1 MSPAVRNAVLFVH
14 RWTGLTVG
22 LVFVM
27 LAVTAAILVFRDQV
41 EPVVSPALFAVGQCK
56 TEAPLDTGV
65 ANALR
70 AHPGGKLDDIRIRG
84 GGLGGEPT
92 QVRFLDR
99 TLVHVDPCTG
109 QVMGEQNKYGGLFGF
124 PEQLHRFKFM
134 QPEAG
139 AITGGIITLIVLV
152 LLVVG
157 GVVVWWP
164 ATRMAL
170 KGAFKFRPHLKGVA
184 FELNLHN
191 IIGIYTAIVLVIT
204 AATALPISFSWLR
217 ESLYSMTS
225 SQRITKPVAV
235 AVPGAKPLPL
245 EAQWQRVKAAFPPAQ
260 EAVIRFPRKP
270 TDAVEAFTVNA
281 DAAHPNARNYIYLDP
296 VTGSVLKSIPYAES
310 PTGLRI
316 YFWLVSLHTGA
327 VGGPIVQL
335 LFLLGMLGV
344 PVLAYTGFSSY
355 LRRRFQRKAE
365 AAIDVRVAAIQD
377 ETEEIKSYRLAPLG
391 GKALPPFTPG
401 AHISVQVREG
411 ITRQYSLC
419 NAPNDTTAYH
429 IAVKREPESRGGSRA
444 LHERVAEGDVLA
456 IAAPRNHFPL
466 DSAAKHHVLLA
477 GGIGITPLL
486 SMVHHLQATGASFE
500 LKYFTR
506 SIRHTAFHE
515 VLSNPELSGKV
526 DFHYAL
532 DPESLRKYLHK
543 LLQHRPEGAHLYACG
558 PRPFMNLVEEIASA
572 SWPDETIHMEF
583 FSADP
588 LASSGPRAPFEI
600 KLARTQAVY
609 QVPAEKTILEVL
621 AEHGIAI
628 TTSCGQGV
636 CGTCIT
642 GVLEGEPDH
651 RDAFLSDKERK
662 ACDKMMLC
670 VSRAKSERL
679 TLDL

>member
-1 MSPAVRNAVLFVH
+1 MSPAVRKAVLVVH
-14 RWTGLTVG
+14 RWTGLTIG

-27 LAVTAAILVFRDQV
+27 LAVTAAILVFRPQV
-41 EPVVSPALFAVGQCK
+41 EPVVSPALFDVAQCAAK
-56 TEAPLDTGV
+56 APLDTVV
-65 ANALR
+65 ANATR
-70 AHPGGKLDDIRIRG
+70 SHPGGKLDDIRIRG
-84 GGLGGEPT
+84 GGIEPT

-99 TLVHVDPCTG
+99 TLVSVDPCSAR
-109 QVMGEQNKYGGLFGF
+109 VLGEQNKYGGLFGF

-134 QPEAG
+134 TGEAG
-139 AITGGIITLIVLV
+139 AITGGLITLAILV

-191 IIGIYTAIVLVIT
+191 VIGIYTAIVLAIT

-217 ESLYSMTS
+217 EGLYSMTS
-225 SQRITKPVAV
+225 SQRIAKPVATP
-235 AVPGAKPLPL
+235 VPGAKPLPM
-245 EAQWQRVKAAFPPAQ
+245 EAQWQRVQAAFPGAQ

-270 TDAVEAFTVNA
+270 TDPVEAFTVNA
-281 DAAHPNARNYIYLDP
+281 DASHPNARNYIYLDP
-296 VTGSVLKSIPYAES
+296 VTGGVLKSIPYVES

-327 VGGPIVQL
+327 VGGPFVQF

-355 LRRRFQRKAE
+355 LRRRFATRKAE
-365 AAIDVRVAAIQD
+365 APLDVRVAAIQD
-377 ETEEIKSYRLAPLG
+377 ETEEIKSFRLAPVS
-391 GKALPPFTPG
+391 GKPLPPFTPG
-401 AHISVQVREG
+401 AHISVQVRDG
-411 ITRQYSLC
+411 VTRQYSLC

-444 LHERVAEGDVLA
+444 LHERVTEGDVLA
-456 IAAPRNHFPL
+456 IAPPRNHFPL
-466 DSAAKHHVLLA
+466 ARGAKHHVLLA

-486 SMVHHLQATGASFE
+486 SMVHHLQEAGASFE

-543 LLQHRPEGAHLYACG
+543 LLQHRPDGAHLYACG

-572 SWPDETIHMEF
+572 SWPDEAVHMEF

-621 AEHGIAI
+621 AEHGIPI

-651 RDAFLSDKERK
+651 RDAFLSEKERK

>member
-1 MSPAVRNAVLFVH
+1 MSPAIRKAVLFVH

-27 LAVTAAILVFRDQV
+27 LAVTAAILVFRPQL
-41 EPVVSPALFAVGQCK
+41 EPVASPGLFDVGQCA
-56 TEAPLDTGV
+56 TRAPLDVGV
-65 ANALR
+65 ANAVR
-70 AHPGGKLDDIRIRG
+70 SHPGGKLDDMRIRG
-84 GGLGGEPT
+84 AGAEPT

-109 QVMGEQNKYGGLFGF
+109 KVLGEQNKYGGLFGF

-134 QPEAG
+134 PAEAG
-139 AITGGIITLIVLV
+139 AIAGGTITLITLV

-157 GVVVWWP
+157 GLVVWWP

-184 FELNLHN
+184 FTLNLHN
-191 IIGIYTAIVLVIT
+191 IVGVYTAIVLAIT

-217 ESLYSMTS
+217 EGLYSMTS
-225 SQRITKPVAV
+225 SQRIAKPDATP
-235 AVPGAKPLPL
+235 VPGSKPLPL
-245 EAQWQRVKAAFPPAQ
+245 EAQWQRIQAAFPPAQ

-270 TDAVEAFTVNA
+270 TDAVEAFTVNV

-296 VTGSVLKSIPYAES
+296 VSGAVLKSIPYAES

-327 VGGPIVQL
+327 VGGPLVQF

-355 LRRRFQRKAE
+355 LRRRFQTRKAE
-365 AAIDVRVAAIQD
+365 APLDVRVAAIQD
-377 ETEEIKSYRLAPLG
+377 ETEEIKSFRLTPVSGKPL
-391 GKALPPFTPG
+391 PSFTPG
-401 AHISVQVREG
+401 AHISVQIPDG
-411 ITRQYSLC
+411 LTRQYSLC
-419 NAPNDTTAYH
+419 NAANDTTAYH

-456 IAAPRNHFPL
+456 IAPPRNHFPL
-466 DSAAKHHVLLA
+466 ARGAKHHMLLA

-486 SMVHHLQATGASFE
+486 SMVHHLQETGASFE

-515 VLSNPELSGKV
+515 VLSKPELSGKV

-532 DPESLRKYLHK
+532 DPESLRKFLHK
-543 LLQHRPEGAHLYACG
+543 LLQHRREGAHLYACG
-558 PRPFMNLVEEIASA
+558 PRPFMNLVEEIASGG
-572 SWPDETIHMEF
+572 WPAETIHMEF

-588 LASSGPRAPFEI
+588 LASSGPREPFEI
-600 KLARTQAVY
+600 ELARTQAVFK
-609 QVPAEKTILEVL
+609 VPAEKTILDVL
-621 AEHGIAI
+621 AEHGIPI

-642 GVLEGEPDH
+642 GVLSGTPDH
-651 RDAFLSDKERK
+651 RDAFLSEKERK
-662 ACDKMMLC
+662 SCDKMMLC
-670 VSRAKSERL
+670 VSRSKGERIV
-679 TLDL
+679 LDL

>member
-1 MSPAVRNAVLFVH
+1 MSPAIRKAVLVVH

-27 LAVTAAILVFRDQV
+27 FALTAAILVFRPQL
-41 EPVVSPALFAVGQCK
+41 EPVASPGLFDVGQCA
-56 TEAPLDTGV
+56 TRAPLDLGV
-65 ANALR
+65 ANAVR
-70 AHPGGKLDDIRIRG
+70 SHPGGTLDDMRIRG
-84 GGLGGEPT
+84 AGAEPT

-109 QVMGEQNKYGGLFGF
+109 KVMGEQSKYGGLFGF

-134 QPEAG
+134 SAEAG
-139 AITGGIITLIVLV
+139 AIAGGTITLITLV

-157 GVVVWWP
+157 GLVVWWP

-184 FELNLHN
+184 FTLNLHN
-191 IIGIYTAIVLVIT
+191 IVGVYTAIVLAIT

-217 ESLYSMTS
+217 EGLYSMTS
-225 SQRITKPVAV
+225 SQRIAKPDATP
-235 AVPGAKPLPL
+235 VPGSAPLPL
-245 EAQWQRVKAAFPPAQ
+245 EAQWQRIQAAFPPAQ

-270 TDAVEAFTVNA
+270 TDAVEAFTVNV

-296 VTGSVLKSIPYAES
+296 VTGAVLKSIPYAES

-327 VGGPIVQL
+327 VGGPFVQL

-355 LRRRFQRKAE
+355 LRRRFQTRKAQ
-365 AAIDVRVAAIQD
+365 APLDVRVAAIQD
-377 ETEEIKSYRLAPLG
+377 ETEEIKSFRLTPVS
-391 GKALPPFTPG
+391 GKPLPPFTPG
-401 AHISVQVREG
+401 AHISVQIPDG
-411 ITRQYSLC
+411 LTRQYSLC
-419 NAPNDTTAYH
+419 NAANDTTAYH

-444 LHERVAEGDVLA
+444 MHERVGEGDVLA
-456 IAAPRNHFPL
+456 IAPPRNHFPL
-466 DSAAKHHVLLA
+466 ERGAKHHMLLA

-486 SMVHHLQATGASFE
+486 SMVHYLQEAGASFE

-515 VLSNPELSGKV
+515 VLSKPELSGKV

-532 DPESLRKYLHK
+532 DPESLRKFLHK
-543 LLQHRPEGAHLYACG
+543 LLKHRREGAHLYACG
-558 PRPFMNLVEEIASA
+558 PRPFMNLVEEIASDD
-572 SWPDETIHMEF
+572 WPAETIHMEF

-588 LASSGPRAPFEI
+588 LASSGPREPFEI
-600 KLARTQAVY
+600 ELARTQAVFK
-609 QVPAEKTILEVL
+609 VPAEKTILEVL
-621 AEHGIAI
+621 AEHGIPI

-642 GVLEGEPDH
+642 GVLSGTPDH
-651 RDAFLSDKERK
+651 RDAFLSEKERK
-662 ACDKMMLC
+662 SCDKMMLC
-670 VSRAKSERL
+670 VSRAKGERIV
-679 TLDL
+679 LDL